1 MLACDLIVDVRASHT
16 ISGEQLK
23 RLEHMVFASGAP
35 GRDQLELLLLLDT
48 YLERK
53 NPGWA
58 ELLARAAEAAAA
70 ATERSVAS
78 VAPHAKAA

>member
-1 MLACDLIVDVRASHT
+1 MLACDLIIDVRASHT

-23 RLEHMVFASGAP
+23 RLELMVFGTGQP

-48 YLERK
+48 YLQRK

-58 ELLARAAEAAAA
+58 DLLARAAQAAEAGMRQPLGPTAL
-70 ATERSVAS
+70 
-78 VAPHAKAA
+78 HAKAA

>member
-16 ISGEQLK
+16 ISGERLK
-23 RLEHMVFASGAP
+23 RLEHMVFAAGAP

-48 YLERK
+48 YLERR

-58 ELLARAAEAAAA
+58 ELLARAAEAADA

-78 VAPHAKAA
+78 IAPHAKAA

>member
-1 MLACDLIVDVRASHT
+1 MLACDLIIDVRASHT

-23 RLEHMVFASGAP
+23 RLEHMVFAAGAP
-35 GRDQLELLLLLDT
+35 GRDQLELLLILDT

-58 ELLARAAEAAAA
+58 QLLTRAADA

-78 VAPHAKAA
+78 IAPRAKAA

>member
-1 MLACDLIVDVRASHT
+1 MLASDLIVAVRASHS
-16 ISGEQLK
+16 IGGEQLR
-23 RLEHMVFASGAP
+23 RLEQMVFGTGVP

-58 ELLARAAEAAAA
+58 ELLERAANA
-70 ATERSVAS
+70 ATGPDTAVTRR
-78 VAPHAKAA
+78 AKAA

>member
-1 MLACDLIVDVRASHT
+1 MLASDLIIGVRASRS
-16 ISGEQLK
+16 ISGEQLG
-23 RLEHMVFASGAP
+23 RLERMVFATGVP

-58 ELLARAAEAAAA
+58 ELLERAAHAAAGHETA
-70 ATERSVAS
+70 VAQ
-78 VAPHAKAA
+78 AKAA